1 MTQSTR
7 KLTMGSLFDGISGF
21 PLASV
26 RCGIEPIWASEIEPF
41 PILVSKI
48 RFPRMEQMGD
58 ITKLNGAY
66 LPPVDIICGGSP
78 CQDLSVAGA
87 RAGLAG
93 ARSGLF
99 MEQMRI
105 VREMRAADQKRGRFG
120 VDIRPR
126 WMCWENVPGAFSSG
140 TPKYEDFRIV
150 LEEIVRICFPNE
162 LIPSPYPYAWPDA
175 GELTAGG
182 AFSLAW
188 RCLDA
193 QFRGVAQRRK
203 RIFLLADFAGPLAPQ
218 LLFDVFGKTE
228 NCGKEVT

>member
-1 MTQSTR
+1 MSR
-7 KLTMGSLFDGISGF
+7 LTMGSLFDGIGGF
-21 PLASV
+21 PLAAV
-26 RCGIEPIWASEIEPF
+26 RKGITTVWASEIEAF
-41 PILVSKI
+41 PIAVTKL
-48 RFPRMEQMGD
+48 RFPSMTHVGD
-58 ITKLNGAY
+58 ITKLNGAE

-87 RAGLAG
+87 RAGLAR

-105 VREMRAADQKRGRFG
+105 VREMRVADQKRGRFG

-150 LEEIVRICFPNE
+150 LEEIVRISCPDE
-162 LIPSPYPYAWPDA
+162 VVPSPYPGSWPDA
-175 GELTAGG
+175 GELRAGDE
-182 AFSLAW
+182 FSLAW

-193 QFRGVAQRRK
+193 QYWGVAQRRK
-203 RIFLLADFAGPLAPQ
+203 RIFLLADFAGLLAPQ
-218 LLFDVFGKTE
+218 LLFDVFGEEE
-228 NCGKEVT
+228 NRGEEVT